1 MYKVLA
7 ADDEAYM
14 QEALRELVRWDSLNC
29 ELLGVYGNGK
39 EIIETMEEGHPDIVI
54 TDIRMPV
61 ADGLEVCKY
70 VYEQCPETQVIIL
83 SAYSDFEYARAALRY
98 SACDYV
104 LKVSVLEELPR
115 ALKKAVE
122 NLERYG
128 KELDGWQGDGRWQD
142 TDSLYGQM
150 VHYVEQ
156 NYLRKITLDEIA
168 EYLHANRSYLSRL
181 YKSQS
186 GVNLFDDILRRRVEK
201 AKEYL
206 ECTDKKLYEIAV
218 DVGFED
224 GGYFSKVFYKYEKMS
239 PKEYRNQRKD
249 MNEKKTKG

>member
-14 QEALRELVRWDSLNC
+14 QEALRELIRWDRLGC
-29 ELLGVYGNGK
+29 ELLDVFGNGK
-39 EIIETMEEGHPDIVI
+39 ELIGQMQEGAPDIVI

-70 VYEQCPETQVIIL
+70 VYERCPETQVIIL
-83 SAYSDFEYARAALRY
+83 SAYSDFDYARAALRY

-115 ALKKAVE
+115 ALKKAIE
-122 NLERYG
+122 NLERQG
-128 KELDGWQGDGRWQD
+128 KELSGGQGDERWED

-181 YKSQS
+181 YKSRS
-186 GVNLFDDILRRRVEK
+186 GVNLFDDILHRRVEK
-201 AKEYL
+201 AKEYM
-206 ECTDKKLYEIAV
+206 EHTDRKLYEIAV
-218 DVGFED
+218 EVGFED
-224 GGYFSKVFYKYEKMS
+224 AGYFSKVFQKYTGMA

-249 MNEKKTKG
+249 THEKKT

>member
-14 QEALRELVRWDSLNC
+14 QEALRELIRWDRLGC
-29 ELLGVYGNGK
+29 ELLDVFGNGK
-39 EIIETMEEGHPDIVI
+39 ELIRQMQEGAPDIVI

-70 VYEQCPETQVIIL
+70 VYERCPETQVIIL
-83 SAYSDFEYARAALRY
+83 SAYSDFDYARAALRY

-104 LKVSVLEELPR
+104 LKVSVLEE
-115 ALKKAVE
+115 
-122 NLERYG
+122 
-128 KELDGWQGDGRWQD
+128 RWED

-181 YKSQS
+181 YKSRS
-186 GVNLFDDILRRRVEK
+186 GVNLFDDILHRRVEK
-201 AKEYL
+201 AKEYM
-206 ECTDKKLYEIAV
+206 EHTDRKLYEIAV
-218 DVGFED
+218 EVGFED
-224 GGYFSKVFYKYEKMS
+224 AGYFSKVFQKYTGMS

-249 MNEKKTKG
+249 AHERKT

>member
-14 QEALRELVRWDSLNC
+14 QEALRELIRWDRLNC
-29 ELLGVYGNGK
+29 ELLDVFGNGK
-39 EIIETMEEGHPDIVI
+39 ELIGQMQEGAPDIVI

-70 VYEQCPETQVIIL
+70 VYERCPETQVIIL
-83 SAYSDFEYARAALRY
+83 SAYSDFDYARAALRY

-115 ALKKAVE
+115 ALKKAIE
-122 NLERYG
+122 NLERQG
-128 KELDGWQGDGRWQD
+128 KELSGGQGDERWQD

-181 YKSQS
+181 YKSRS

-201 AKEYL
+201 AKEYM
-206 ECTDKKLYEIAV
+206 EHTDRKLYEIAV
-218 DVGFED
+218 EVGFED
-224 GGYFSKVFYKYEKMS
+224 AGYFSKVFQKYTGMS

-249 MNEKKTKG
+249 AHERKT

>member
-14 QEALRELVRWDSLNC
+14 QEALRELIRWDRLGC
-29 ELLGVYGNGK
+29 ELLDVFGNGK
-39 EIIETMEEGHPDIVI
+39 ELIGQMQEGAPDIVI

-70 VYEQCPETQVIIL
+70 VYERCPETQVIIL
-83 SAYSDFEYARAALRY
+83 SAYSDFDYARAALRY

-115 ALKKAVE
+115 ALKKAIE
-122 NLERYG
+122 NLERQG
-128 KELDGWQGDGRWQD
+128 KELSGGQGDERWED

-181 YKSQS
+181 YKSRS
-186 GVNLFDDILRRRVEK
+186 GVNLFDDILHRRVEK
-201 AKEYL
+201 AKEYM
-206 ECTDKKLYEIAV
+206 EHTDRKLYEIAV
-218 DVGFED
+218 EVGFED
-224 GGYFSKVFYKYEKMS
+224 AGYFSKVFQKYTGMS

-249 MNEKKTKG
+249 THEKKT

>member
-1 MYKVLA
+1 MY
-7 ADDEAYM
+7 E
-14 QEALRELVRWDSLNC
+14 R
-29 ELLGVYGNGK
+29 
-39 EIIETMEEGHPDIVI
+39 
-54 TDIRMPV
+54 
-61 ADGLEVCKY
+61 
-70 VYEQCPETQVIIL
+70 CPETQVIIL
-83 SAYSDFEYARAALRY
+83 SAYSDFDYARAALRY

-115 ALKKAVE
+115 ALKKAIE
-122 NLERYG
+122 NLERQG
-128 KELDGWQGDGRWQD
+128 KELSGGQGDERWED

-181 YKSQS
+181 YKSRS

-201 AKEYL
+201 AKEYM
-206 ECTDKKLYEIAV
+206 EYTDRKLYEIAV
-218 DVGFED
+218 EVGFERKLYEIAVEVGFED
-224 GGYFSKVFYKYEKMS
+224 AGYFSKVFQKYTGMS

-249 MNEKKTKG
+249 THEKKT

>member
-14 QEALRELVRWDSLNC
+14 QEALRELIRWDRLNC
-29 ELLGVYGNGK
+29 ELLDVFGNGK
-39 EIIETMEEGHPDIVI
+39 ELIGQMQEGAPDIVI

-61 ADGLEVCKY
+61 EDGLEVCKY
-70 VYEQCPETQVIIL
+70 VYERCPETQVIIL
-83 SAYSDFEYARAALRY
+83 SAYSDFDYARAALRY

-115 ALKKAVE
+115 ALKKAIE
-122 NLERYG
+122 NLERQG
-128 KELDGWQGDGRWQD
+128 KELSGWQGDERWQD

-181 YKSQS
+181 YKSRS

-201 AKEYL
+201 AKEYM
-206 ECTDKKLYEIAV
+206 EYTDRKLYEIAV
-218 DVGFED
+218 EVGFED
-224 GGYFSKVFYKYEKMS
+224 AGYFSKVFQKYTGMS

-249 MNEKKTKG
+249 THEKKT

>member
-14 QEALRELVRWDSLNC
+14 QEALRELIRWDRLNC
-29 ELLGVYGNGK
+29 ELLDVFGNGK
-39 EIIETMEEGHPDIVI
+39 ELIGQMQEGAPDIVI

-70 VYEQCPETQVIIL
+70 VYERCPETQVIIL
-83 SAYSDFEYARAALRY
+83 SAYSDFDYARAALRY

-115 ALKKAVE
+115 ALKKAIE
-122 NLERYG
+122 NLERQG
-128 KELDGWQGDGRWQD
+128 KELSGWQGDERWQD

-181 YKSQS
+181 YKSRS
-186 GVNLFDDILRRRVEK
+186 GVNLFDDILHRRVEK
-201 AKEYL
+201 AKEYM
-206 ECTDKKLYEIAV
+206 EHTDCKLYEIAV
-218 DVGFED
+218 EVGFED
-224 GGYFSKVFYKYEKMS
+224 AGYFSKVFQKYTGMS

-249 MNEKKTKG
+249 THEKKT

>member
-14 QEALRELVRWDSLNC
+14 QEALRELIRWDRLNC
-29 ELLGVYGNGK
+29 ELLDVFGNGK
-39 EIIETMEEGHPDIVI
+39 ELIGQMQEGAPDIVI

-70 VYEQCPETQVIIL
+70 VYERCPETQVIIL
-83 SAYSDFEYARAALRY
+83 SAYSDFDYARAALRY

-115 ALKKAVE
+115 ALKKAIE
-122 NLERYG
+122 NLERQG
-128 KELDGWQGDGRWQD
+128 KELSGWQGDERWQD

-181 YKSQS
+181 YKSRS

-201 AKEYL
+201 AKEYMKY
-206 ECTDKKLYEIAV
+206 TDRKLYEIAV
-218 DVGFED
+218 EVGFED
-224 GGYFSKVFYKYEKMS
+224 AGYFSKVFQKYTGMS

-249 MNEKKTKG
+249 THEKKT

>member
-14 QEALRELVRWDSLNC
+14 QEALRELIRWDRLGC
-29 ELLGVYGNGK
+29 ELLDVFGNGK
-39 EIIETMEEGHPDIVI
+39 ELIGQMQEGAPDIVI

-70 VYEQCPETQVIIL
+70 VYERCPETQVIIL
-83 SAYSDFEYARAALRY
+83 SAYSDFDYARAALRY

-115 ALKKAVE
+115 ALKKAIE
-122 NLERYG
+122 NLERQG
-128 KELDGWQGDGRWQD
+128 KELSGGQGDERWED

-150 VHYVEQ
+150 VHYVEL

-181 YKSQS
+181 YKSRS

-201 AKEYL
+201 AKEYM
-206 ECTDKKLYEIAV
+206 EYTDRKLYEIAV
-218 DVGFED
+218 EVGFED
-224 GGYFSKVFYKYEKMS
+224 AGYFSKVFQKYTGMS

-249 MNEKKTKG
+249 AHERKT

>member
-14 QEALRELVRWDSLNC
+14 QEALRELIRWDRLNC
-29 ELLGVYGNGK
+29 ELLDVFGNGK
-39 EIIETMEEGHPDIVI
+39 ELIGQMQEGAPDIVI

-70 VYEQCPETQVIIL
+70 VYERCPETQVIIL
-83 SAYSDFEYARAALRY
+83 SAYSDFDYARAALRY

-115 ALKKAVE
+115 ALKKAIE
-122 NLERYG
+122 NLERQG
-128 KELDGWQGDGRWQD
+128 KELSGGQGDERWED

-181 YKSQS
+181 YKSRS
-186 GVNLFDDILRRRVEK
+186 GVNLFDDILHRRVEK
-201 AKEYL
+201 AKEYM
-206 ECTDKKLYEIAV
+206 EHTDCKLYEIAV
-218 DVGFED
+218 EVGFED
-224 GGYFSKVFYKYEKMS
+224 AGYFSKVFQKYTGMS

-249 MNEKKTKG
+249 THEKKT

>member
-14 QEALRELVRWDSLNC
+14 QEALRELIRWDRLGC
-29 ELLGVYGNGK
+29 ELLDVFGNGK
-39 EIIETMEEGHPDIVI
+39 ELIGQMQEGAPDIVI

-70 VYEQCPETQVIIL
+70 VYERCPETQVIIL
-83 SAYSDFEYARAALRY
+83 SAYSDFDYARAALRY

-115 ALKKAVE
+115 ALKKAIE
-122 NLERYG
+122 NLERQG
-128 KELDGWQGDGRWQD
+128 KELSGGQGDERWED

-181 YKSQS
+181 YKSRS
-186 GVNLFDDILRRRVEK
+186 GVNLFDDILHRRVEK
-201 AKEYL
+201 AKEYM
-206 ECTDKKLYEIAV
+206 EHTDCKLYEIAV
-218 DVGFED
+218 EVGFED
-224 GGYFSKVFYKYEKMS
+224 AGYFSKVFQKYTGMS

-249 MNEKKTKG
+249 THEKKT

>member
-14 QEALRELVRWDSLNC
+14 QEALRELIRWDRLGC
-29 ELLGVYGNGK
+29 ELLDVFGNGK
-39 EIIETMEEGHPDIVI
+39 ELIRQMQEGAPDIVI

-70 VYEQCPETQVIIL
+70 VYERCPETQVIIL
-83 SAYSDFEYARAALRY
+83 SAYSDFDYARAALRY

-115 ALKKAVE
+115 ALKKAIE
-122 NLERYG
+122 NLERQG
-128 KELDGWQGDGRWQD
+128 KELSSGQGDERWED

-181 YKSQS
+181 YKSRS
-186 GVNLFDDILRRRVEK
+186 GVNLFDDILHRRVEK
-201 AKEYL
+201 AKEYM
-206 ECTDKKLYEIAV
+206 EHTDRKLYEIAV
-218 DVGFED
+218 EVGFED
-224 GGYFSKVFYKYEKMS
+224 AGYFSKVFQKYTGMS

-249 MNEKKTKG
+249 AHERKT

>member
-14 QEALRELVRWDSLNC
+14 QEALRELIRWDRLGC
-29 ELLGVYGNGK
+29 ELLDVFGNGK
-39 EIIETMEEGHPDIVI
+39 ELIGQMQEGAPDIVI

-70 VYEQCPETQVIIL
+70 VYERCPETQVIIL
-83 SAYSDFEYARAALRY
+83 SAYSDFDYARAALRY

-115 ALKKAVE
+115 ALKKAIE
-122 NLERYG
+122 NLERQG
-128 KELDGWQGDGRWQD
+128 KELSGGQGDERWED

-181 YKSQS
+181 YKSRS
-186 GVNLFDDILRRRVEK
+186 GVNLFDDILHRRVEK
-201 AKEYL
+201 AKEYM
-206 ECTDKKLYEIAV
+206 EHTDRKLYEIAV
-218 DVGFED
+218 EVGFED
-224 GGYFSKVFYKYEKMS
+224 AGYFSKVFQKYTGMS

-249 MNEKKTKG
+249 AHERKT